1 MGFELQAYI
10 LHFLW
15 IPSTKKLIA
24 AWQNIFLDLSLNKNL
39 IAILSS
45 RGSFP
50 FSLFFF
56 FFNSFFLAVFLTTFL
71 PLRAFFDNRTVPQ
84 ISQILESPEKV
95 NWKSQGCSWIVS
107 AAVFSLLLVNIFS
120 VPAGPTTQCHCCRQC
135 PGCECTPQPRRLL
148 VSIRFTLLSHCE
160 LASSIQSQLSKFAM
174 CTDPVLTLNHDT
186 NYGIVINL

>member
-15 IPSTKKLIA
+15 MPSTKKLIA
-24 AWQNIFLDLSLNKNL
+24 ASQNILLDLTLNKNL
-39 IAILSS
+39 IAILNS
-45 RGSFP
+45 RSSFP
-50 FSLFFF
+50 FSFFF
-56 FFNSFFLAVFLTTFL
+56 PFFLAVFPTTFL
-71 PLRAFFDNRTVPQ
+71 SLRAFFDNRTVPQ
-84 ISQILESPEKV
+84 ISQILESLEKV

-120 VPAGPTTQCHCCRQC
+120 VPAGPTAQCHCCRQC
-135 PGCECTPQPRRLL
+135 PGCECTPQPRWLL
-148 VSIRFTLLSHCE
+148 FSVRFTLLSHSE